1 MARNIEDEITNDGH
15 SINSSKLAKTLEE
28 LFMEIK
34 KLDEKIDRVRAN
46 SYNSKL
52 PEV

>member
-28 LFMEIK
+28 LFAKIEE
-34 KLDEKIDRVRAN
+34 LDKKIDQAVEN
-46 SYNSKL
+46 SYNHKL
-52 PEV
+52 PKI